1 MRRNFR
7 AQRTKSPDF
16 ERNMVIKMRRKHND
30 GMVWMIM
37 LTTAVITMSIVIVK
51 FYGKVI
57 EKQLLSQNMPLPET
71 VTIDDHYLQIE
82 YPWERSADTMREAN
96 ENEKKQ
102 LLESEYME
110 QLYELALLLDGTA
123 TWNTEKLWV
132 DEKERLVYRGIN
144 ENELSYAVDLERGI
158 VGFGLKTQKETD
170 DAVKKENMDELVVL
184 LNDPLQELYQFLPA
198 VNDIWTNQEIPI
210 LDGLQVKQEQPLSIV
225 YDYLNDFPRQV
236 LYYQDVLT
244 VILEIEENY
253 LVLGY
258 DPTTQRYMSCLLITK

>member
-1 MRRNFR
+1 
-7 AQRTKSPDF
+7 
-16 ERNMVIKMRRKHND
+16 
-30 GMVWMIM
+30 
-37 LTTAVITMSIVIVK
+37 
-51 FYGKVI
+51 
-57 EKQLLSQNMPLPET
+57 
-71 VTIDDHYLQIE
+71 
-82 YPWERSADTMREAN
+82 MREAN

-158 VGFGLKTQKETD
+158 VGFGLETQKETD

-184 LNDPLQELYQFLPA
+184 LNDPLQEVYQFLPA

-236 LYYQDVLT
+236 LYDQDVLT
-244 VILEIEENY
+244 VILKIEENY